1 MTDEIPEEGVA
12 LPVLWI
18 GLDDLPVLMAN
29 QFVGQVLQDE
39 IILSFG
45 SMVPPPVIGATVE
58 ERRDQIERLT
68 HVQVR
73 PMIRISV
80 TRRRL
85 EELQALLRDTLT
97 NYDNRY
103 GQQGGA

>member
-1 MTDEIPEEGVA
+1 MADETPDAVE

-29 QFVGQVLQDE
+29 QFIGQVLQDE
-39 IILSFG
+39 IVLSFG
-45 SMVPPPVIGATVE
+45 SMVPPPVVGATVK
-58 ERRDQIERLT
+58 ERREQIDRLT
-68 HVQVR
+68 YVQIR
-73 PMIRISV
+73 PVVRISV

-85 EELQALLRDTLT
+85 EELQTMIRDTLN

-103 GQQGGA
+103 GRGGA